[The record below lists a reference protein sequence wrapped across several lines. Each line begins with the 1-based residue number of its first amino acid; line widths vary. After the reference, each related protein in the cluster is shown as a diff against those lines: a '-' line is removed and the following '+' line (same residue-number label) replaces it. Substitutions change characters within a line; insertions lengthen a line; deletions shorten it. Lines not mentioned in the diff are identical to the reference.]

1 MVKRQKKIKEQQ
13 GESTIWRAYRAKHT
27 EMMCRVNGP
36 FCIFSRV
43 ELQQFQLKLIKVSVL
58 FSLRGQLAEES
69 AHSFELLI
77 TIKYLIHSKVSAHG
91 GYIKGKVQT
100 QKVRDKI
107 KNTRESWIAE
117 GMEISHK
124 AEEPKVDHNF
134 WIHYPHSPC
143 FILNAC
149 SVMIKKPPSS
159 TDFLG
164 K

>member
-1 MVKRQKKIKEQQ
+1 
-13 GESTIWRAYRAKHT
+13 
-27 EMMCRVNGP
+27 MMCRVNGP

-58 FSLRGQLAEES
+58 FPLRGQLAEES

-91 GYIKGKVQT
+91 GYIKEKVQT
-100 QKVRDKI
+100 QNVRDSI
-107 KNTRESWIAE
+107 KNMRESWIAE

-124 AEEPKVDHNF
+124 AEEPRVDHNF
-134 WIHYPHSPC
+134 WIHNPHYPC

-149 SVMIKKPPSS
+149 SVMITKH
-159 TDFLG
+159 LLL
-164 K
+164 